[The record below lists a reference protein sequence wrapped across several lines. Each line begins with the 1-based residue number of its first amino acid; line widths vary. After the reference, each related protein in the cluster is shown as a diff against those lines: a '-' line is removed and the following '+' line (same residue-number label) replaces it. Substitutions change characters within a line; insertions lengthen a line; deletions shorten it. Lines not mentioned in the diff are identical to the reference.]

1 MSSPDLLLQSRPMH
15 ERSAAAQP
23 RAGRDPFALL
33 CLAMALGGVGLALSG
48 FDGAFARWFG
58 NWHTRGADAL
68 SSGVVDLRLEGL
80 MSTMAG
86 ILGASQIGKWL
97 AAWAVLRHAPP
108 ARHAW
113 AWRALF
119 GALIALGAFE
129 FGLLLLAGI
138 PAGEASAELLV
149 TVFVA
154 LLLWRER
161 STEAGADADTGGTA
175 RPLPW
180 RALEAF
186 AWINVALG
194 LCLSFVLFAP
204 PFAMYR
210 ASMDALWFPA
220 GAPPELES
228 WLRYGY
234 GAIGAAFAAH
244 FLLLAA
250 LARHAAEQR
259 WAWLVYAGT
268 LGAWFVVDSACSA
281 AHGAWFNIVQVN
293 LPALALA
300 GGLLVWARPRS

>member
-1 MSSPDLLLQSRPMH
+1 MH
-15 ERSAAAQP
+15 EPATAASP

-33 CLAMALGGVGLALSG
+33 CLAMAVGGVGLALSG

-58 NWHTRGADAL
+58 NWHARGAAAL
-68 SSGVVDLRLEGL
+68 SSGIVDARLDGL
-80 MSTMAG
+80 ISTMAG

-97 AAWAVLRHAPP
+97 AAWAILRSAPP
-108 ARHAW
+108 ARHGW

-119 GALIALGAFE
+119 GALIALGLFE

-161 STEAGADADTGGTA
+161 GAESDASTDTANTA
-175 RPLPW
+175 RPLAW

-186 AWINVALG
+186 AWVNVGLG
-194 LCLSFVLFAP
+194 LCLNFVLFTP
-204 PFAMYR
+204 PFEMYR

-220 GAPPELES
+220 GAPAELEA

-250 LARHAAEQR
+250 LARHAAQER
-259 WAWLVYAGT
+259 WAWLTYAGT
-268 LGAWFVVDSACSA
+268 LGAWFLVDSACSA
-281 AHGAWFNIVQVN
+281 AHGAWFNLLQIN
-293 LPALALA
+293 LPALVLA
-300 GGLLVWARPRS
+300 GALLIWARPR